1 MNDKRL
7 PEVTMF
13 ARIGLVWKVLFIVLL
28 GPAVTA
34 VVLFFQH
41 VARIQQ
47 DAVDAR
53 IKESRS
59 IVMMAEG
66 VRETMARKLSLD
78 VLRPFD
84 ELRSDPARLLEAVP
98 IVTAMNTAAAK
109 AKEAGYEFRV
119 PKVSPRNPKNEPNAL
134 ELKVLEELKAT
145 GAPEKVIVEK
155 DRILYFRPIRLT
167 QECLYCHGDPKGEK
181 DPTGGVKEGWKVG
194 EIHGAFSVIMSMD
207 AANAAVRQSAAR
219 LGLETLGILMLV
231 GFIAWFLVRRGVI
244 RPLAQTGA
252 YLDRLATG
260 DMTSTI
266 AVEREDEIGL
276 MQRNLNAMA
285 QGLRSIVQDIVAR
298 SRTLIGASAEL
309 ETMADT
315 LLARSKDLASRSHTV
330 ATASEEMSVNMNNV
344 AAAMEQ
350 ASTNVSTVAAASEEM
365 SATIHE
371 IAGNTEKARE
381 VTQRAVTT
389 ATSASQRV
397 HQLGEAAQEIGKVT
411 ETIAAISAQTNLL
424 ALNATIEAA
433 RAGEAGRG
441 FAVVANEI
449 KELANQTARATE
461 DISRRIEGIQSSAGA
476 TVAEINQ
483 VMAVIEEVNAFVATI
498 AAAVEEQSVTTRDI
512 AQNVAQASQ
521 GLQEV
526 NENVAQASSVTG
538 EIARDIVGVNE
549 ASGSISVSSTQ
560 LKQHAENLT
569 LLAQALQSLVE
580 RFRVE

>member
-309 ETMADT
+309 ESMADT
-315 LLARSKDLASRSHTV
+315 LLVRSRDLANRSHTV

-538 EIARDIVGVNE
+538 EIAQDIVGVNE

>member
-1 MNDKRL
+1 
-7 PEVTMF
+7 
-13 ARIGLVWKVLFIVLL
+13 
-28 GPAVTA
+28 
-34 VVLFFQH
+34 
-41 VARIQQ
+41 
-47 DAVDAR
+47 VDAR

-207 AANAAVRQSAAR
+207 AANAAVWQSAAR

-309 ETMADT
+309 ESMADT
-315 LLARSKDLASRSHTV
+315 LLVRSRDLANRSHTV

>member
-309 ETMADT
+309 ESMADT
-315 LLARSKDLASRSHTV
+315 LLVRSRDLANRSHTV